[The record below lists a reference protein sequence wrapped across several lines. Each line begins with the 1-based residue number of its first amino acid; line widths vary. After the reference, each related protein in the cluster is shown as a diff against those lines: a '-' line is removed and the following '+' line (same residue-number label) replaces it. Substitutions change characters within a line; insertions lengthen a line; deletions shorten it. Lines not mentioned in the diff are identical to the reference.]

1 MPWPAGAGPT
11 RVGAALVAA
20 PVLGARFAVLLE
32 RSPPVTDLTLIPHA
46 MAHGGEALAR
56 APDGRAVFVAGG
68 LPGEMAEVRLTD
80 EQARFARATLARLPE
95 APSPDRVVA
104 PCQHFGPWPER
115 GLQPGAWCGGC
126 QWQHVRYE
134 AQLRFKAEVLADALR
149 RIGGMEA
156 PPVHAAAGM
165 AEPWHYRNQVRLR
178 VSPAGLAFV
187 AADGQTPLPVSDCH
201 LAHPLVWSLVA
212 ALEDGLP
219 PGEIVLRAGLNTG
232 DQMIVLENM
241 AEALDDVVVSVAAS
255 VVLVDAAGRSTVA
268 AGRPFLVEELAGQP
282 FLVPATSFFQ
292 VNTAMAEILVERVQQ
307 AVPDGLDTLVDVHS
321 GVGTLAVLLAAKARA
336 VYAIESDPAAVA
348 AAVENAAG
356 LDHLTLVEADAAEGL
371 AHLDLRPDV
380 VVVDPP
386 RTGLDRATVRLLAGQ
401 ARDTIVYVSC
411 EPSTLARDAAQLVAA
426 GWRLTDCWPVDM
438 FPQTYH
444 VESVSLFHRSPGRQP

>member
-1 MPWPAGAGPT
+1 M
-11 RVGAALVAA
+11 
-20 PVLGARFAVLLE
+20 
-32 RSPPVTDLTLIPHA
+32 TDLTLIPHA

-68 LPGEMAEVRLTD
+68 LPGETAEVRLTD
-80 EQARFARATLARLPE
+80 EQARFARATLAELPA

-115 GLQPGAWCGGC
+115 GLQPAAWCGGC

-149 RIGGMEA
+149 RIGGLEA

-165 AEPWHYRNQVRLR
+165 AEPWHYRNQSQAAGQSRRPGLR
-178 VSPAGLAFV
+178 GRRRPDTGCRSRTATSPTRWCGRWW
-187 AADGQTPLPVSDCH
+187 QP
-201 LAHPLVWSLVA
+201 
-212 ALEDGLP
+212 LEDGLP

-232 DQMIVLENM
+232 DQMIVLEGM
-241 AEALDDVVVSVAAS
+241 SEALEDVAVSVAAS

-292 VNTAMAEILVERVQQ
+292 VNTAMAEVLVERVRQ

-371 AHLDLRPDV
+371 AHLGLRPDV
-380 VVVDPP
+380 GGGGSAPHGPGPGHGAVAGGAGTRIQSSTSVASRP
-386 RTGLDRATVRLLAGQ
+386 RWPATR
-401 ARDTIVYVSC
+401 
-411 EPSTLARDAAQLVAA
+411 PS
-426 GWRLTDCWPVDM
+426 WR
-438 FPQTYH
+438 
-444 VESVSLFHRSPGRQP
+444 RQVGG